1 MLYLNN
7 MEKVIYKEEDLLAI
21 TLETNNMDTIIN
33 TLGWEIYIFKD
44 EAWELLETKE
54 GNLPEVL
61 SYMYD
66 LETENLGIK
75 INNQIN
81 QFS

>member
-1 MLYLNN
+1 